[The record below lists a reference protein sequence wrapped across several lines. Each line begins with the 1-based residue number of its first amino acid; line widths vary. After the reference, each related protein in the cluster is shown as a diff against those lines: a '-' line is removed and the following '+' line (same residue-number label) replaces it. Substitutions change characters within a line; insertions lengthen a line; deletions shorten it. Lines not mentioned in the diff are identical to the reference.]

1 MFNCKGKTDEEL
13 VSLALGEAD
22 YFLCLMKRYEAK
34 LLRYINRIANIRQ
47 EDAEDVLQDSFIKVY
62 ENLNNFDDKLKFSS
76 WIYRIVHNQVISN
89 FRKLKAR
96 PQQIDWDS
104 ENILN
109 NLIADFN
116 ISREIDR
123 EYLSQKVAQV
133 LEELDDKYQE
143 VLILKYLE
151 DKNYQEIS
159 DILKKPMG
167 TIATLLS
174 RAKQQFK
181 KVVKDKKFNL

>member
-1 MFNCKGKTDEEL
+1 
-13 VSLALGEAD
+13 
-22 YFLCLMKRYEAK
+22 
-34 LLRYINRIANIRQ
+34 
-47 EDAEDVLQDSFIKVY
+47 
-62 ENLNNFDDKLKFSS
+62 
-76 WIYRIVHNQVISN
+76 
-89 FRKLKAR
+89 
-96 PQQIDWDS
+96 
-104 ENILN
+104 
-109 NLIADFN
+109 
-116 ISREIDR
+116 
-123 EYLSQKVAQV
+123 LSQKVAQV